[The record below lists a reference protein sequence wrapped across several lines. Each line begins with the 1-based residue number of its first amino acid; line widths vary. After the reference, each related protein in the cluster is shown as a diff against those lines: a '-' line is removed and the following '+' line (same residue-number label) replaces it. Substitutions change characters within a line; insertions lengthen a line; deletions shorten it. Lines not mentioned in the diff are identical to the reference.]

1 MEKRLLTA
9 IILSVAVILVWQF
22 LFPPPKPKRVEKSA
36 PLAEEK
42 GITSVE
48 KSTPLKAS
56 EEGVEPPS
64 PPEPGRAAPSPEK
77 ETAVSTDLYTATFS
91 SRGARLHSLKL
102 ARYRD
107 MVDLP
112 QICFIFPFSLIY
124 EKEQFHHNNEF
135 KELLSIQGIHNY
147 PLHTDFKGP
156 KLGYSADAPYT
167 ASVSSLKLD
176 TSTPQGELVFSWT
189 SKEGVGFIKKFTMS
203 NDTYFIDYNF
213 TVVNNSTT
221 PLEGNP
227 LVEWDMVAPQV
238 DKGNGGGFFGG
249 GGRGGDTLNAIWLA
263 SDEVKREEL
272 KNIQESKSFSGEI
285 KWAGFEEKYFI
296 SSLIPLKPQDL
307 TLKLYRQDNAVG
319 YQLVS
324 PVTTIPPQAQQS
336 ISYALY
342 LGPKDM
348 GYLEKGKGELGRV
361 LNFGRYLDPFAKP
374 MLFIL
379 KLFYKLIPNYGI
391 AIIILSVGIKAIFWP
406 LTHKSQKSMKEMQ
419 KIQPKLAEIKE
430 KYKNNKEEQQRK
442 TLEIYRTHKV
452 NPLGGCLP
460 ILIQLPVFFAL
471 YRVLLNSIELRHAP
485 FISFW
490 INDLSSK
497 DYSYISPILMG
508 ASMFIQQKMTPTTTD
523 PVQAKMMLLMPIVFT
538 FMFLSFP
545 SGLVIYWLITNV
557 LSIVQQYYINKHS
570 L

>member
-1 MEKRLLTA
+1 
-9 IILSVAVILVWQF
+9 
-22 LFPPPKPKRVEKSA
+22 
-36 PLAEEK
+36 
-42 GITSVE
+42 
-48 KSTPLKAS
+48 
-56 EEGVEPPS
+56 
-64 PPEPGRAAPSPEK
+64 
-77 ETAVSTDLYTATFS
+77 
-91 SRGARLHSLKL
+91 
-102 ARYRD
+102 
-107 MVDLP
+107 
-112 QICFIFPFSLIY
+112 
-124 EKEQFHHNNEF
+124 
-135 KELLSIQGIHNY
+135 
-147 PLHTDFKGP
+147 
-156 KLGYSADAPYT
+156 
-167 ASVSSLKLD
+167 
-176 TSTPQGELVFSWT
+176 
-189 SKEGVGFIKKFTMS
+189 
-203 NDTYFIDYNF
+203 
-213 TVVNNSTT
+213 
-221 PLEGNP
+221 
-227 LVEWDMVAPQV
+227 
-238 DKGNGGGFFGG
+238 
-249 GGRGGDTLNAIWLA
+249 
-263 SDEVKREEL
+263 
-272 KNIQESKSFSGEI
+272 
-285 KWAGFEEKYFI
+285 
-296 SSLIPLKPQDL
+296 
-307 TLKLYRQDNAVG
+307 
-319 YQLVS
+319 
-324 PVTTIPPQAQQS
+324 
-336 ISYALY
+336 
-342 LGPKDM
+342 
-348 GYLEKGKGELGRV
+348 
-361 LNFGRYLDPFAKP
+361 

-508 ASMFIQQKMTPTTTD
+508 ASMFIQQKMTPTTAD

>member
-1 MEKRLLTA
+1 
-9 IILSVAVILVWQF
+9 
-22 LFPPPKPKRVEKSA
+22 
-36 PLAEEK
+36 
-42 GITSVE
+42 
-48 KSTPLKAS
+48 
-56 EEGVEPPS
+56 
-64 PPEPGRAAPSPEK
+64 
-77 ETAVSTDLYTATFS
+77 
-91 SRGARLHSLKL
+91 
-102 ARYRD
+102 
-107 MVDLP
+107 
-112 QICFIFPFSLIY
+112 
-124 EKEQFHHNNEF
+124 
-135 KELLSIQGIHNY
+135 
-147 PLHTDFKGP
+147 
-156 KLGYSADAPYT
+156 
-167 ASVSSLKLD
+167 
-176 TSTPQGELVFSWT
+176 
-189 SKEGVGFIKKFTMS
+189 
-203 NDTYFIDYNF
+203 
-213 TVVNNSTT
+213 
-221 PLEGNP
+221 
-227 LVEWDMVAPQV
+227 MVAPQV

-249 GGRGGDTLNAIWLA
+249 GGGDTLNAIWLA

-452 NPLGGCLP
+452 NPIGGCLP

-471 YRVLLNSIELRHAP
+471 YLVLLNSIELRHAP

-508 ASMFIQQKMTPTTTD
+508 ASMFIQQKMTPTTAD